1 VVERWLKKGLGAHYG
16 HQVLAITDP
25 RSGSLRQRVVQEQ
38 KKDPLSFR
46 SLPLLPGVGGRFSEF
61 NMGLLHLAI
70 AGVNIHEVLAGARA
84 MYTRCTAKN
93 LFKNPACLYAA
104 LQMIL
109 YKKKGKPLA
118 VMMPFAESLK
128 STADWYVQL
137 LAESLGKKYSRKILL
152 SPGGLETW
160 RSDSSCPVYEGRT
173 PISARGTNDLH
184 SIQQNNVEGRNDKTV
199 TFIRVEKFRTD
210 IRVTGTGDFLSGRRY
225 SELMKAAQEATEW
238 ALVRQQRPNCAI
250 LMPELSAYCWGQL
263 LFFFEM
269 ATAFE
274 AEFLNVNAFDQP
286 GVEGYKNYM
295 YHTLHK
301 PGLAQEIALEI
312 TRNPLIKKKKFIL

>member
-1 VVERWLKKGLGAHYG
+1 M
-16 HQVLAITDP
+16 
-25 RSGSLRQRVVQEQ
+25 QEQ

-46 SLPLLPGVGGRFSEF
+46 SLVLMPGVGGRFSEF

-70 AGVNIHEVLAGARA
+70 AGVDIGEVFAGARA
-84 MYTRCTAKN
+84 MYIRCTAED
-93 LFKNPACLYAA
+93 LLKNPASLYAA
-104 LQMIL
+104 LQTIL
-109 YKKKGKPLA
+109 YTHKGKSLA

-137 LAESLGKKYSRKILL
+137 LAESLGKKYRRKILI
-152 SPGGLETW
+152 SSEGLETW
-160 RSDSSCPVYEGRT
+160 KSDLTRVVNEGRT
-173 PISARGTNDLH
+173 PISSRGTNDLH
-184 SIQQNNVEGRNDKTV
+184 SIQQNNIEGRNDKTV

-210 IRVTGTGDFLSGRRY
+210 IEVTGTGDFLSGRRY

-238 ALVRQQRPNCAI
+238 ALVRQQRPNCTI

-274 AEFLNVNAFDQP
+274 GELLDVNAFDQP

-295 YHTLHK
+295 YYTLRK
-301 PGLAQEIALEI
+301 PGLAQDIASEIKQ
-312 TRNPLIKKKKFIL
+312 NPLVKKKKYIL